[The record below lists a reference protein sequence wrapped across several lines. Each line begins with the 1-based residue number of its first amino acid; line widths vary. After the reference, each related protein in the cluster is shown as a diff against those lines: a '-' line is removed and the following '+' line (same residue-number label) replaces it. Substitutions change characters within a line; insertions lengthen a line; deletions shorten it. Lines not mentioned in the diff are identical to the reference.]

1 MTSTESRPDTPRG
14 PRLEPFASF
23 RYRGYPWLWAANL
36 TSGAVLGAQGFLITW
51 LVVEQLNRDFSHGLV
66 TLAGALPALLL
77 GLHAGRFADR
87 RDRRLLLM
95 GSHVAQAVVL
105 LFTAIVAAGNLPSL
119 GVIFVLVGLGAAAA
133 ALGQP
138 VRLALIP
145 AVVPRKRILNANALS
160 DIGLVLGAFAG
171 GLPAPFIADRWG
183 IEFAFLMLA
192 SVLLIGALVLIP
204 LRVPPRESEPE
215 DGEGTATGVPAVT
228 IGGGIGEA
236 FRFLWGRTELRLLLV
251 LLTVATV
258 VGPWLALT
266 FSEVEDQL
274 DLTVWEWAL
283 LSLFLGVGT
292 LVSVVVMAFIPR
304 VRRAGLWYGVV
315 LVVSALAAVGVWLS
329 SSYGLTGFLMAL
341 FGIGVGVRGLLV
353 VTLLQAHTPIA
364 VMGRVMGVFVAL
376 TAATGLITLPITR
389 AGQALL
395 QHDGWVVFSA
405 LVLVGVVA
413 LVLWRSPRLRRMPSH
428 PEPVPPAN
436 REEEGAPQPG

>member
-1 MTSTESRPDTPRG
+1 MTSTESRPETPWG
-14 PRLEPFASF
+14 LRLEPFASF
-23 RYRGYPWLWAANL
+23 RYRNYRWLWAANL

-51 LVVEQLNRDFSHGLV
+51 LVVEQLNRNFSHGLA

-105 LFTAIVAAGNLPSL
+105 LFTAIVVVGDLPFL
-119 GVIFVLVGLGAAAA
+119 AVTFVLVGLGAAAA

-145 AVVPRKRILNANALS
+145 AVVPRKRILNANAL
-160 DIGLVLGAFAG
+160 DGLGLALGAVAG
-171 GLPAPFIADRWG
+171 GVPAPFIADRWG
-183 IEFAFLMLA
+183 PEFAFLLLA
-192 SVLLIGALVLIP
+192 AASLIGAFFLIP
-204 LRVPPRESEPE
+204 LRVPPREAE
-215 DGEGTATGVPAVT
+215 DGEGSGNGVPPVT

-236 FRFLWGRTELRLLLV
+236 FRFVWGRVELRLLLV
-251 LLTVATV
+251 LILVAAA
-258 VGPWLALT
+258 VGPWLALN
-266 FSEVEDQL
+266 FSVVEDQL
-274 DLTVWEWAL
+274 DVTVRGWAL
-283 LSLFLGVGT
+283 LNLFLGLGS
-292 LVSVVVMAFIPR
+292 LVSVVAIACVPR

-329 SSYGLTGFLMAL
+329 SSYGLTGFLMAV
-341 FGIGVGVRGLLV
+341 FGIGLGVRGVLV

-376 TAATGLITLPITR
+376 TAATGLITWPVTR